1 MGAVRQLYLAPISWL
16 AWKIP
21 GWPKRLMHSF
31 HFTEKGSAYD
41 MLAACAATDRPDLRR
56 KYFRHALDEARHSDL
71 FRERVEQMGGLSP
84 RLRALEAGGSSSM
97 LDVVEGET
105 LFERLGELEFLS
117 FVYIAEEEAVEQF
130 HVYQKLGLMD
140 DTTDAMMKRILKDE
154 AFHVSYSRAEL
165 ERYRREG
172 RGDEVKKAMRR
183 VWRRRLGERWL
194 IFGNSIGDVVTGV
207 MLTLL
212 YLVGLAPGRLLT
224 RLSKGGLQAPV
235 KDPRPLAQLAR
246 SQG

>member
-1 MGAVRQLYLAPISWL
+1 
-16 AWKIP
+16 
-21 GWPKRLMHSF
+21 
-31 HFTEKGSAYD
+31 
-41 MLAACAATDRPDLRR
+41 
-56 KYFRHALDEARHSDL
+56 
-71 FRERVEQMGGLSP
+71 
-84 RLRALEAGGSSSM
+84 M

-140 DTTDAMMKRILKDE
+140 DTTAAMMKRILKDE

-165 ERYRREG
+165 ERYRTEG
-172 RGDEVKKAMRR
+172 RGEEVKKAMRR

-194 IFGNSIGDVVTGV
+194 IFGNSIGDVVTGT

-235 KDPRPLAQLAR
+235 KDSRPLAQLAR